1 MALRRF
7 HGTESHAHNHATS
20 ATGVQK
26 DERLN
31 NLHGNRDDIYIYQ
44 YTCKKIDEIKWR
56 CTNSCSISLVNVW
69 LK

>member
-26 DERLN
+26 DERSN
-31 NLHGNRDDIYIYQ
+31 KLHGSRDDIYIY
-44 YTCKKIDEIKWR
+44 I
-56 CTNSCSISLVNVW
+56 SIHVRKLMRSSGDVQIPALFV
-69 LK
+69 